1 MGVPE
6 PETRSRNAP
15 STEPRT
21 RALFQGRT
29 EPRRESSP
37 NPAIRRQRHRNG
49 AGKVLKGRILLGHA
63 VPLDEPWTTVG
74 RQGRRLRGRSAA
86 AKPAT
91 NRLSGL
97 PPEPPARGTSRAGRG
112 MPWSVPPKGRTQTA
126 ARSPTSC
133 PDQGHLTNQPA
144 YRVRPASASESIQGS
159 PLGSPSPEGSRV
171 ISMGT
176 ENQ

>member
-1 MGVPE
+1 MRHPRSPE
-6 PETRSRNAP
+6 PGPFSRGVRNPGGSPARTPPYAASGIETVR
-15 STEPRT
+15 EGFG
-21 RALFQGRT
+21 RA
-29 EPRRESSP
+29 
-37 NPAIRRQRHRNG
+37 A
-49 AGKVLKGRILLGHA
+49 LLGHA
-63 VPLDEPWTTVG
+63 VPLDVPVTTVG
-74 RQGRRLRGRSAA
+74 GQGRRLRGRSAA